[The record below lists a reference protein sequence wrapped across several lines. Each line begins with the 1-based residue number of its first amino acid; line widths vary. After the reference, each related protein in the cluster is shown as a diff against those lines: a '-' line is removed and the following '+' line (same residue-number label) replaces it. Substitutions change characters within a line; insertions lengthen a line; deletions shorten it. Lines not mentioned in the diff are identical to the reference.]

1 MTKAVL
7 LTRPLAMNAEDQVRF
22 LAEGYGRFYE
32 IPLCEIKQLP
42 VSEATKSKINAAEWL
57 FFTSQAPVKSVL
69 GVVEKGR
76 RPSIAVIGKKTG
88 AMVQACGF
96 EVAFISP
103 QETKK
108 QFVSAWQERFPSG
121 TSIFYPKSQ
130 LADDYIEER
139 LGIEN
144 EVTGSV
150 LYQNV
155 FPDERKAELAKLLN
169 LGELSAVYFAS
180 PSAWHRFLSVYEKTD
195 EQSLI
200 FYAIGK
206 TTEKAINDSGYKAR
220 LLRKQESKT
229 AGNPEKT
236 W

>member
-1 MTKAVL
+1 MTKAIL

-22 LAEGYGRFYE
+22 CAEGYGQFYE

-42 VSEATKSKINAAEWL
+42 ISEAIKRKINAAEWL

-69 GVVEKGR
+69 AVIEKGHH
-76 RPSIAVIGKKTG
+76 PLIAVIGKKTG
-88 AMVQACGF
+88 ERVQSCGF
-96 EVAFISP
+96 EVTFVSP

-108 QFVSAWQERFPSG
+108 QFVSTWQERFPSG

-144 EVTGSV
+144 DVTGSV

-155 FPDERKAELAKLLN
+155 FPDERKGELAKLLN

-180 PSAWHRFLSVYEKTD
+180 PSAWNRFLSVYTKTEKKP
-195 EQSLI
+195 LI
-200 FYAIGK
+200 FYAIGE
-206 TTEKAINDSGYKAR
+206 TTVKAINESGYEAR
-220 LLRKQESKT
+220 LLRR
-229 AGNPEKT
+229 
-236 W
+236 